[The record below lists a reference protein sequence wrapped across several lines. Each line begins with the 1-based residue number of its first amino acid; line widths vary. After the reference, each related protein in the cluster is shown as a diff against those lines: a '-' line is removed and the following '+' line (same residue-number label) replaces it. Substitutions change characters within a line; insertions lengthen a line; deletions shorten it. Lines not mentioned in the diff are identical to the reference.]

1 MEKKEMK
8 VGVFNECLLM
18 NIFLTG
24 CPQGQGGGGQTN
36 ADSCRQG
43 EGGGRG
49 GQKSLKM
56 CRHPLWMA
64 PNLTIPKCTIY

>member
-49 GQKSLKM
+49 VKN
-56 CRHPLWMA
+56 H
-64 PNLTIPKCTIY
+64 